1 VRTLYLAAVVVAI
14 AACRRSD
21 DSIRRSDS
29 TVTPPVSV
37 DTSHVAV
44 DTADSVP
51 DCGVTGTATIEND
64 GIGQL
69 KVGRKVDDVRSLCE
83 VTSDAQELGTEGM
96 KERVLTVNVGGTTVK
111 ALIDK
116 DRVMRI
122 AVSSPALRTRDS
134 LGVDTPLH
142 TLADKRGARFV
153 PGEDGV
159 YGFVA
164 DHCGLSFRFAIPM
177 RPPTGRDWTADGA
190 KREHGGASVNRVL
203 ITSCAR

>member
-1 VRTLYLAAVVVAI
+1 MRALYLATVVIAI
-14 AACRRSD
+14 SACRRSD

-29 TVTPPVSV
+29 TVTPPVSA
-37 DTSHVAV
+37 DTSHVAA
-44 DTADSVP
+44 DTATHAP
-51 DCGVTGTATIEND
+51 DCGITGSPTIEND

-69 KVGRKVDDVRSLCE
+69 KVGRKVEDVRSLCE
-83 VTSDAQELGTEGM
+83 VTSDAEELGTEGM
-96 KERVLTVNVGGTTVK
+96 KERVLTVNVGGTAVK
-111 ALIDK
+111 ALIDR

-122 AVSSPALRTRDS
+122 AVTSPKIRTRDS

-142 TLADKRGARFV
+142 TLADMPGARFV

-164 DHCGLSFRFAIPM
+164 DHCGLSFRFSIPM
-177 RPPTGRDWTADGA
+177 RPPTGRDWTADAA
-190 KREHGGASVNRVL
+190 KDEHGGASVNRVL